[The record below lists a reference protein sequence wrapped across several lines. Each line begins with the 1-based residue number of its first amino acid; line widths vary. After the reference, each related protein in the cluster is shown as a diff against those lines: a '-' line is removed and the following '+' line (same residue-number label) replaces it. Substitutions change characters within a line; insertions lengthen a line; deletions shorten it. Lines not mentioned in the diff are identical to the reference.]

1 MTDKIKGTVK
11 FFNDS
16 KGFGFIRPDDGSKDV
31 FVHVSQLDAVGGYIQ
46 EGEVLLFNEIQGKKG
61 MEAANI
67 EKG

>member
-46 EGEVLLFNEIQGKKG
+46 EGEVLLFNVIQGKKG